1 MVDFVKV
8 YDIHTQARGKLFDA
22 IRPLSQEQYTREF
35 PFAHKTL
42 RATMLEIAMTEL
54 WLGMRMREERMPEPF
69 DWGSMPINET
79 SHSTFAQLEP
89 AWADLARRTRATLE
103 RTRDWDRVV
112 QTVMR
117 GRKRTRTLTA
127 AKGDIATQILLHEV
141 HHRAQAMVMLRHLG
155 SPVEDVDY
163 IYFRQKEQVEAATA
177 G

>member
-1 MVDFVKV
+1 MVDFLKV

-35 PFAHKTL
+35 PFAHKSL

-54 WLGMRMREERMPEPF
+54 WLGMRLREERMPEPF
-69 DWGSMPINET
+69 DWSTMPINET
-79 SHSTFAQLEP
+79 IHSTLAQLEP
-89 AWADLARRTRATLE
+89 AWTDLTRRTRATLE
-103 RTRDWDRVV
+103 RTRDWDKVV

-127 AKGDIATQILLHEV
+127 AKSDIATQILLHEV

-155 SPVEDVDY
+155 SPVEDLDY
-163 IYFRQKEQVEAATA
+163 IYYFQKEHVEASV